1 MWVKVLSYHDRLSLV
16 MNEWNKGGLVNS
28 IWLHITCAQLKK
40 GKKRKR
46 KKRIIRKIKIQIKEK
61 KKKRKED
68 KKERKERKKKLAFK
82 DVPVSFTF
90 WQIKVAFWFPKPVLT
105 EQEHVSNLVSNY

>member
-40 GKKRKR
+40 RKRRKR

-68 KKERKERKKKLAFK
+68 KKERKEKEKAGIQRCASLIHILANQG
-82 DVPVSFTF
+82 SFL
-90 WQIKVAFWFPKPVLT
+90 I
-105 EQEHVSNLVSNY
+105 S